1 MSLLED
7 KDDSLPIQTI
17 PLMLQNK
24 EVDEVKIEEITEEKE
39 EEEALPAGKE
49 SEIGE
54 EVEGILGA
62 LRNLLEPVVSVLET
76 PLPPYLVSYS
86 SQL

>member
-39 EEEALPAGKE
+39 EEAANHLKARSYG
-49 SEIGE
+49 STSI
-54 EVEGILGA
+54 
-62 LRNLLEPVVSVLET
+62 NT
-76 PLPPYLVSYS
+76 PHSK
-86 SQL
+86 

>member
-24 EVDEVKIEEITEEKE
+24 EVDEVKIEEITEKE
-39 EEEALPAGKE
+39 EEEELRERHPAV
-49 SEIGE
+49 SELC
-54 EVEGILGA
+54 VC
-62 LRNLLEPVVSVLET
+62 
-76 PLPPYLVSYS
+76 
-86 SQL
+86 

>member
-39 EEEALPAGKE
+39 EEELRERPPAASE
-49 SEIGE
+49 SC
-54 EVEGILGA
+54 VC
-62 LRNLLEPVVSVLET
+62 
-76 PLPPYLVSYS
+76 
-86 SQL
+86 

>member
-24 EVDEVKIEEITEEKE
+24 EEDEVKIEEITDEKE
-39 EEEALPAGKE
+39 EEELRERHPAA
-49 SEIGE
+49 SELC
-54 EVEGILGA
+54 VC
-62 LRNLLEPVVSVLET
+62 
-76 PLPPYLVSYS
+76 
-86 SQL
+86 

>member
-24 EVDEVKIEEITEEKE
+24 EVDEVKIEEITEKE
-39 EEEALPAGKE
+39 EEELRERHHAA
-49 SEIGE
+49 SELC
-54 EVEGILGA
+54 VC
-62 LRNLLEPVVSVLET
+62 
-76 PLPPYLVSYS
+76 
-86 SQL
+86 

>member
-24 EVDEVKIEEITEEKE
+24 EVDEVKIEEITEKE
-39 EEEALPAGKE
+39 EEELRERHPAASE
-49 SEIGE
+49 SC
-54 EVEGILGA
+54 VC
-62 LRNLLEPVVSVLET
+62 
-76 PLPPYLVSYS
+76 
-86 SQL
+86 

>member
-24 EVDEVKIEEITEEKE
+24 EVDEVKIEEITEEE
-39 EEEALPAGKE
+39 EEELRERHPAA
-49 SEIGE
+49 SELC
-54 EVEGILGA
+54 VC
-62 LRNLLEPVVSVLET
+62 
-76 PLPPYLVSYS
+76 
-86 SQL
+86 